1 MTSSSWAYRTPL
13 IARWLFPRAWRS
25 WIYGVS
31 SGEILRSR
39 AAFFFLLLFV
49 IFCIVLDGLQQ
60 VWIEWKRLIWGELGM
75 RVIEKIRLT
84 FGRAVSR

>member
-1 MTSSSWAYRTPL
+1 M
-13 IARWLFPRAWRS
+13 
-25 WIYGVS
+25 S
-31 SGEILRSR
+31 SGETLRSR

-60 VWIEWKRLIWGELGM
+60 VWIEWKRLIRGELGM

>member
-1 MTSSSWAYRTPL
+1 
-13 IARWLFPRAWRS
+13 
-25 WIYGVS
+25 
-31 SGEILRSR
+31 LRSR

-60 VWIEWKRLIWGELGM
+60 VWIEWKRRIWGELGM
-75 RVIEKIRLT
+75 RVIKKIRLT